1 MQVSDLKANKR
12 NPRTI
17 SKEKREMLKKAI
29 EEFGDLG
36 GVVFNRQTKQLV
48 GGHQRISVL
57 PKGSKVVIENTYDP
71 PTRTGTVADGHI
83 LISDERFMYR
93 EVDWPLVREESANIA
108 ANQHGG
114 SWQDDKLREILADL
128 VSAGIDMDLVGFT
141 TDELAKLM
149 GSAAAYDAQCDED
162 EAPEPPKN
170 PRTVTG
176 DVYHLG
182 PHKLLCGD
190 STRVDDVEKLM
201 AGEKADMI
209 FTDPPYNVAY
219 EGGTGLTIQND
230 SMGDDA
236 FYKFLYDAYTNMLMH
251 TKPGGAIYVA
261 HADSE
266 GANFRLAMKKAGWLL
281 KQCIIWNKSSLV
293 MGRQD
298 YHWKHEPISTVG
310 RRGLGTIGTQ
320 TESRQPWWSL
330 INPPETASTR
340 R

>member
-1 MQVSDLKANKR
+1 
-12 NPRTI
+12 
-17 SKEKREMLKKAI
+17 
-29 EEFGDLG
+29 
-36 GVVFNRQTKQLV
+36 
-48 GGHQRISVL
+48 
-57 PKGSKVVIENTYDP
+57 
-71 PTRTGTVADGHI
+71 
-83 LISDERFMYR
+83 
-93 EVDWPLVREESANIA
+93 
-108 ANQHGG
+108 
-114 SWQDDKLREILADL
+114 
-128 VSAGIDMDLVGFT
+128 
-141 TDELAKLM
+141 
-149 GSAAAYDAQCDED
+149 
-162 EAPEPPKN
+162 
-170 PRTVTG
+170 
-176 DVYHLG
+176 
-182 PHKLLCGD
+182 
-190 STRVDDVEKLM
+190 VDDVEKLM